1 MVEELGGFA
10 TRAALT
16 AAGVTRHQLAVAVD
30 EHRVTRLRRGVYGL
44 GLPEGV
50 SSLRAAAVALRAV
63 VSHDSAAVLWGL
75 DVTHEPKQ
83 RVTVPRNRSRA
94 RFAGVQVVR
103 SDIEET
109 EVRDGLRVTD
119 VLRTVI
125 DCATVLT
132 TEDAVVIADSA
143 LRRGLVTIDE
153 LVTAAA
159 RRRGRHATRVLR
171 VVSLADPRAESVLES
186 LLRVL
191 LVCAGL
197 APDEA
202 QWVIRDAG
210 GRFVARVDFVYLAA
224 RLIVEADGF
233 DFHSS
238 RDAYRKDRRKANAY
252 CREDWSLLRFSWED
266 IRLDPD
272 YVVDAVRAELAK
284 PPRSLRR
291 APQRPAN
298 TQRAA

>member
-1 MVEELGGFA
+1 MP
-10 TRAALT
+10 TR
-16 AAGVTRHQLAVAVD
+16 
-30 EHRVTRLRRGVYGL
+30 
-44 GLPEGV
+44 
-50 SSLRAAAVALRAV
+50 
-63 VSHDSAAVLWGL
+63 
-75 DVTHEPKQ
+75 
-83 RVTVPRNRSRA
+83 
-94 RFAGVQVVR
+94 
-103 SDIEET
+103 
-109 EVRDGLRVTD
+109 
-119 VLRTVI
+119 
-125 DCATVLT
+125 
-132 TEDAVVIADSA
+132 
-143 LRRGLVTIDE
+143 
-153 LVTAAA
+153 
-159 RRRGRHATRVLR
+159 
-171 VVSLADPRAESVLES
+171 RAESVLES

-191 LVCAGL
+191 LACAGL

-291 APQRPAN
+291 ARQRPAN